1 MNRRETIRI
10 PNIIDL
16 MCIEEESDLQDK
28 ERKMK
33 RKLLC
38 INQVTLPISARE
50 MRQETITVLTD
61 LLSIHD
67 TV

>member
-1 MNRRETIRI
+1 MNRMETIRI
-10 PNIIDL
+10 QNIIDL

-33 RKLLC
+33 RILLC
-38 INQVTLPISARE
+38 INQVTLPISARK

-61 LLSIHD
+61 LLSTHD

>member
-1 MNRRETIRI
+1 MSRMETIRI

-33 RKLLC
+33 KK
-38 INQVTLPISARE
+38 
-50 MRQETITVLTD
+50 TIMY
-61 LLSIHD
+61 
-67 TV
+67 

>member
-1 MNRRETIRI
+1 MDRMETIRI

-16 MCIEEESDLQDK
+16 MRMEEESDLQDK

-38 INQVTLPISARE
+38 INK
-50 MRQETITVLTD
+50 
-61 LLSIHD
+61 
-67 TV
+67 

>member
-1 MNRRETIRI
+1 MIMDRMETIRI

-16 MCIEEESDLQDK
+16 MHMEEESDLQDK

-38 INQVTLPISARE
+38 INK
-50 MRQETITVLTD
+50 
-61 LLSIHD
+61 
-67 TV
+67 